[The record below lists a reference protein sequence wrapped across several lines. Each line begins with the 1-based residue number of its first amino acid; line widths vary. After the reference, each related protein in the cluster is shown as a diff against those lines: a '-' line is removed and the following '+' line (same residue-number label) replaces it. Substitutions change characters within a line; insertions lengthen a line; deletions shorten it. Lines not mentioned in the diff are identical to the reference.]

1 MTFNAPEEAE
11 ESRRAVAGLMGL
23 AMAEGITALTT
34 EHGDLTP
41 GVSGKAP
48 MMRSKTGGRVPA
60 PDVVLLDHERQ
71 LYVGVEVETRTEL
84 IYYPGCTFVDH
95 AKLASGVMIDLTAN
109 HYARAKKGEDYDCPA
124 TWGHKNIEAVLKD
137 YKAGKMRWVNR
148 DGSVLIIVPGRYLE
162 VLDTLFHQY
171 KVARR

>member
-1 MTFNAPEEAE
+1 MTFTVPEEAE

-23 AMAEGITALTT
+23 AMAEGIAALTT

-71 LYVGVEVETRTEL
+71 LYVGVEVEARSQL
-84 IYYPGCTFVDH
+84 DWYPGCTFVDH

-109 HYARAKKGEDYDCPA
+109 HYARAIKGEDYDCPA
-124 TWGHKNIEAVLKD
+124 TWGHKNIEAFLKD
-137 YKAGKMRWVNR
+137 HEAGVTRWINR
-148 DGSVLIIVPGRYLE
+148 NGSTILIVPGSYLE
-162 VLDTLFHQY
+162 KLNTLFRQFQ
-171 KVARR
+171 RGR